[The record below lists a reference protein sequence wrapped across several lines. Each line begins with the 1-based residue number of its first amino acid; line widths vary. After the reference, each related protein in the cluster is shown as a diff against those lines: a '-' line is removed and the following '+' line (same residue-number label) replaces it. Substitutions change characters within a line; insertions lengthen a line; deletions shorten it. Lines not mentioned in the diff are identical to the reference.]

1 VGAKARHPN
10 AAKLLMDFILS
21 KEAQLVLRNAN
32 RSSGRLDVEP
42 LVPEMHPS
50 KLKLAA
56 IDPSVGEELSRY
68 SKESREIYF
77 R

>member
-1 VGAKARHPN
+1 LLDF
-10 AAKLLMDFILS
+10 KLS
-21 KEAQLVLRNAN
+21 HESQQELRNAN
-32 RSSGRLDVEP
+32 RLSGRVDIEP

-56 IDPSVGEELSRY
+56 IDPKVSDDINRHA
-68 SKESREIYF
+68 KEFREIYF